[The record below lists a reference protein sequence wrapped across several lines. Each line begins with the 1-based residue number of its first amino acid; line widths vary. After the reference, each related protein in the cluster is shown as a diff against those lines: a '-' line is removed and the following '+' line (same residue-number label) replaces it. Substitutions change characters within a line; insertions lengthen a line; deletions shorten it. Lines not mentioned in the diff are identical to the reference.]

1 MPCLSL
7 KKFGIFL
14 ILPFVLLQLQFAIA
28 LLHHHHNDSW
38 YDHTDPNHHVYSHH
52 LLLSKLT
59 AQPGRPVF
67 RPFGPAL
74 ATTVTAVA
82 APTLTRVEQVHP
94 RSCITWGDR
103 PSLSL
108 PKRAPPA

>member
-1 MPCLSL
+1 MHCLSL
-7 KKFGIFL
+7 KKFGMFL
-14 ILPFVLLQLQFAIA
+14 MLPFVLLQLQVATA

-38 YDHTDPNHHVYSHH
+38 YDHTDPIHHVCSHQ

-59 AQPGRPVF
+59 VKPGRPVV

-74 ATTVTAVA
+74 ATTATAVA
-82 APTLTRVEQVHP
+82 ASNRTIVEQIHP

-103 PSLSL
+103 PSTSL